1 MLSLWLIVASAVIAA
16 IVRGLLRWC
25 GYGRNL
31 RRGWIVGGAVSAVV
45 GLVLIIPQSAR
56 LDHHFQMRSWPVID
70 GTVISSEIVGEK
82 EFKPAVEYRYLV
94 DGQPITTTELL
105 PVPGF
110 GSKHRR
116 HEVAAKTAA
125 QYIPGRPVPVHYD
138 PGNPAQSRL
147 NIQAPFELYGKLGFG
162 VLLLSFGLLMTMFY
176 RRSTGS
182 TG

>member
-1 MLSLWLIVASAVIAA
+1 MLNLWLILASVVAAVM
-16 IVRGLLRWC
+16 VRCLLRWR

-31 RRGWIVGGAVSAVV
+31 GRKWIAGGVVAVAF

-56 LDHHFQMRSWPVID
+56 LDQYFQMRDWPTVE
-70 GTVISSEIVGEK
+70 GTVISSRIVGEK
-82 EFKPAVEYRYLV
+82 DFKPAIEYSYVV
-94 DGQPITTTELL
+94 DNKLITTITEL

-125 QYIPGRPVPVHYD
+125 LYVPGMQVPIHYD
-138 PGNPAQSRL
+138 PGNPATSKL

-162 VLLLSFGLLMTMFY
+162 ALLLAGGLLMTMFF
-176 RRSTGS
+176 RRSSRLPG
-182 TG
+182 